1 MGAMK
6 NLLIR
11 IEENIQNGTGLAG
24 LSGHEK
30 ELARQY
36 MANREPT
43 EVDYIVTGLAQAV
56 GDYLAFGFS
65 EEQLNQ
71 AVLETVQKFRL
82 LKEIETTNPVL
93 TEPDFDKRCREWE
106 EKNNAKG

>member
-11 IEENIQNGTGLAG
+11 IEENIQNGTGLDG

-36 MANREPT
+36 MAKREPS
-43 EVDYIVTGLAQAV
+43 EEDYVIIALSQAV
-56 GDYLAFGFS
+56 FAYLEFGFS
-65 EEQLNQ
+65 EDQLNQ
-71 AVLETVQKFRL
+71 AVLEETQVFRL
-82 LKEIETTNPVL
+82 SKNIGKATPVL

-106 EKNNAKG
+106 EKNND